1 MIISTLIVNNKIE
14 RLSREIEGISKNQI
28 EITITQLKTQ

>member
-1 MIISTLIVNNKIE
+1 MIISTLIVNKKIE
-14 RLSREIEGISKNQI
+14 QLSREIEGISKNQI